1 LEIGIFNRHD
11 LTGHWEIASQKV
23 FKKEWLMNP
32 FGKNTRLFLSTFAF
46 MFLILSFFISFISKS
61 FAQET
66 GAENIKVVKFLNI
79 NLLFSE
85 VDDRNKRL
93 RAIADYLAANQ
104 IDVLLLQEVVGGE
117 LVGTQNSAED
127 LRGLLSEVH
136 NLNYFLRTA
145 FETGVPGLLSTAN
158 AILSRFVI
166 EFSNNQSLPWVT
178 EEEFLGYDVKLPRN
192 VMLTRLL
199 IPGFGEVDVFNTHLC
214 SRCSPEER
222 EDQLEEVF
230 NFIKKF
236 QNDRGASRPTVLGGD
251 MNFDI
256 FTDHGDE
263 KFLYDKVLAEGFSD
277 AYAKYIIAAMSGRE
291 NLETLCE
298 NKDNADEHCTV
309 GVSDLDGSNARRI
322 DYIFARGFR
331 SPVHSQV
338 VFNPN
343 APNGVPP
350 TVSDH
355 AAVVVHLRLP
365 FRGEL
370 SHLPL
375 LLLLD

>member
-1 LEIGIFNRHD
+1 MNR
-11 LTGHWEIASQKV
+11 
-23 FKKEWLMNP
+23 
-32 FGKNTRLFLSTFAF
+32 FGKSSRLFVSAFAF
-46 MFLILSFFISFISKS
+46 LFLILPVFVSYHSKCI
-61 FAQET
+61 AQET
-66 GAENIKVVKFLNI
+66 EADSIKSIKILTI

-85 VDDRNKRL
+85 VSDRRKRL
-93 RAIADYLAANQ
+93 RAIADYVAANQ
-104 IDVLLLQEVVGGE
+104 VDVLLLQEVVGGE

-127 LRGLLSEVH
+127 LRGLLRDEH

-192 VMLTRLL
+192 VMLARLL

-214 SRCSPEER
+214 SRFSPEER

-256 FTDHGDE
+256 FADHGDE

-277 AYAKYIIAAMSGRE
+277 AYAKYIIAATSGQE
-291 NLETLCE
+291 TLETLCE

-322 DYIFARGFR
+322 DYIFARGFG
-331 SPVHSQV
+331 SPIQCQV

-355 AAVVVHLRLP
+355 AAVVVHLRLA
-365 FRGEL
+365 FRKEL
-370 SHLPL
+370 SHVPL
-375 LLLLD
+375 LLLLGE